1 MRISVWSSDVCT
13 SDLILFV
20 AWYFPPSN
28 TIAAVRLGK
37 LAKFLTRA
45 AHDVRVLTPEDVPY
59 APTLPVEI
67 PQGRIYRTAWTD
79 VNAFPSR
86 VKAQLAAVLHAG
98 APRQAAPAPAAA
110 GPKAPPA
117 DAAYYGSNLSKL
129 YKLLTNFPD
138 NRIGWLPAARRRALG
153 LFEDWHPDPTLA
165 TAPPFTALLHRHS
178 LARDAGLPP
187 TIPFPP

>member
-86 VKAQLAAVLHAG
+86 VKARLAAVLHAG
-98 APRQAAPAPAAA
+98 APRQAAPAPADR
-110 GPKAPPA
+110 K
-117 DAAYYGSNLSKL
+117 STRLNSS
-129 YKLLTNFPD
+129 
-138 NRIGWLPAARRRALG
+138 
-153 LFEDWHPDPTLA
+153 H
-165 TAPPFTALLHRHS
+165 
-178 LARDAGLPP
+178 
-187 TIPFPP
+187 